1 MVVLH
6 ASIAAWAFRQKFI
19 CKVLRGLSGASIR
32 IYLRYFLWKAIAVI
46 NIKIF

>member
-1 MVVLH
+1 MH

-19 CKVLRGLSGASIR
+19 CKVLGGLSGASIC